1 MGMIKEFKEFALKGS
16 LVDTAIAFVMGAIT
30 GKLVSA
36 FIDGLVMPLVGIISG
51 KDFSNMYVGL
61 NDASKAAAA
70 AGAPLAKAKEVGPVW
85 AYGNFIS
92 VAIEFLMVAFVMFM
106 IIKAMNAAK
115 KKEPAPAPA
124 LPAEDITLL
133 REIRDSLKK

>member
-30 GKLVSA
+30 GKLVTA
-36 FIDGLVMPLVGIISG
+36 FIDGLVMPLVGMITG

-61 NDASKAAAA
+61 NDASKAAAE
-70 AGAPLAKAKEVGPVW
+70 AGAPLVKAKEVGPVW

-115 KKEPAPAPA
+115 KKEPAPAP
-124 LPAEDITLL
+124 PPTPEDIALL

>member
-1 MGMIKEFKEFALKGS
+1 MLKEFKEFAMKGS

-30 GKLVSA
+30 GKLVTA
-36 FIDGLVMPLVGIISG
+36 FIDGLVMPLVGMISG
-51 KDFSNMYVGL
+51 KDFSNMYMGL
-61 NDASKAAAA
+61 NDATKAAAA
-70 AGAPLAKAKEVGPVW
+70 AGTPLAKAKEVGPVW

-92 VAIEFLMVAFVMFM
+92 VAIEFLMVAFVMFI

-124 LPAEDITLL
+124 PPAEDITLL

>member
-30 GKLVSA
+30 GKLVTA
-36 FIDGLVMPLVGIISG
+36 FIDGLVMPLVGIITG

-61 NDASKAAAA
+61 NNASKAAAE
-70 AGAPLAKAKEVGPVW
+70 AGVPLAKAKEVGPVW

-115 KKEPAPAPA
+115 KKEPAPAP
-124 LPAEDITLL
+124 PPTPEDIALL